1 MGRGRGGGLV
11 FPKVTWLDR
20 ESFLNVILSEQ
31 VNKSTFTVKAAG
43 IQGSLQAGL
52 FECLPPQPSMASL
65 PKPQAQLDKEA
76 QWGSP

>member
-31 VNKSTFTVKAAG
+31 VNKSAVTVKAALR
-43 IQGSLQAGL
+43 GSLQAGI
-52 FECLPPQPSMASL
+52 FEYLPPQPSMASL

-76 QWGSP
+76 QWGSL